1 LLTSIFA
8 EKFDDNLHYYA
19 AKDDRVTLVDFVRNL
34 VDQFAKIYENFGDKT
49 KSKLKGGDPAALGKA
64 LAADLAALGGSFG
77 LILDELD
84 RARVADGFIAFFNA
98 IAEAMPDG
106 SQLILL
112 TRQLPHH
119 PWKSLVLSDNTVV
132 LDDYGHP
139 VETEGGLPLL
149 EVYALGA
156 GNALINGEPILSWDG
171 ALPRNLFFFFVDRPL
186 VTRDEV
192 FATFWPDLSVKEA
205 TNVFHVTKRKI
216 SERLDHE
223 LTSYNSGFYIPSGQ
237 MQVYYD
243 SVDFLE
249 SIEQA
254 STMSDEEATKKYRH
268 AIDLYRGDF
277 LSGLK
282 MEWAIERRQALKGAY
297 AQALIALGRIRKSQG
312 HNEEAL
318 GYFLRAL
325 HETPER
331 EDIHREVMSLYAAM
345 GRNEDAKAQYRRLAA
360 ELEADLGITPSRE
373 SRELY
378 ESIS

>member
-1 LLTSIFA
+1 
-8 EKFDDNLHYYA
+8 
-19 AKDDRVTLVDFVRNL
+19 
-34 VDQFAKIYENFGDKT
+34 
-49 KSKLKGGDPAALGKA
+49 
-64 LAADLAALGGSFG
+64 
-77 LILDELD
+77 
-84 RARVADGFIAFFNA
+84 
-98 IAEAMPDG
+98 
-106 SQLILL
+106 
-112 TRQLPHH
+112 
-119 PWKSLVLSDNTVV
+119 
-132 LDDYGHP
+132 
-139 VETEGGLPLL
+139 
-149 EVYALGA
+149 
-156 GNALINGEPILSWDG
+156 
-171 ALPRNLFFFFVDRPL
+171 
-186 VTRDEV
+186 
-192 FATFWPDLSVKEA
+192 
-205 TNVFHVTKRKI
+205 
-216 SERLDHE
+216 
-223 LTSYNSGFYIPSGQ
+223 